1 MDAISTEVKSKVV
14 VLRGKMVLL
23 DCDLAELYQIEL
35 EQIRDVIDGI
45 VNLPDDYCFKITR
58 RERKR
63 LIVKHPRL
71 GIHAPQELQL
81 AFPERGLYLLAPNFR
96 SHVSTVT
103 SMAVIGVFTQARD
116 GYLQKPKRSLINK
129 ILCLLGIQQN

>member
-1 MDAISTEVKSKVV
+1 MDSISAKVQSKVV

-35 EQIRDVIDGI
+35 KQIRDMIDGI

-63 LIVKHPRL
+63 LIVKYPRL
-71 GIHAPQELQL
+71 GVHASLELQL

-96 SHVSTVT
+96 SHISTVT

-116 GYLQKPKRSLINK
+116 VYLQKPKRTLINK
-129 ILCLLGIQQN
+129 ILCLLGIQQH

>member
-1 MDAISTEVKSKVV
+1 MDAISTEVKSKVI

-45 VNLPDDYCFKITR
+45 VNLPDDYCFKVTR

-63 LIVKHPRL
+63 LIVKHPRRGTRFI
-71 GIHAPQELQL
+71 GITA
-81 AFPERGLYLLAPNFR
+81 
-96 SHVSTVT
+96 
-103 SMAVIGVFTQARD
+103 
-116 GYLQKPKRSLINK
+116 SLS
-129 ILCLLGIQQN
+129 